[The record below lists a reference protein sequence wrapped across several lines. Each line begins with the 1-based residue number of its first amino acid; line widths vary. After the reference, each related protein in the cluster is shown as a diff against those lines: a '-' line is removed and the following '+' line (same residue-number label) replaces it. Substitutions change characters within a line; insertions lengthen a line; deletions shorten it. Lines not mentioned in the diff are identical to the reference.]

1 MVATCFIRYIFGLLA
16 VACSVLA
23 TDEAGTK
30 YLEEKSKEEGVI
42 TLPSGKFVSPTF
54 IDCPLAYRIY

>member
-1 MVATCFIRYIFGLLA
+1 MVATCFTRFIFGLLA

-42 TLPSGKFVSPTF
+42 TLPSGKWELLL
-54 IDCPLAYRIY
+54 IAIAYRMY

>member
-42 TLPSGKFVSPTF
+42 TLPSGKFVF
-54 IDCPLAYRIY
+54 